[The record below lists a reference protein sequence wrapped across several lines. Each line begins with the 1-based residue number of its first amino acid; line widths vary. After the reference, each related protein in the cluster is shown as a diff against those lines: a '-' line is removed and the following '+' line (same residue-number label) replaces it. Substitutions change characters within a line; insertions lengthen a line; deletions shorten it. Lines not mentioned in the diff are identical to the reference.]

1 MMKILYDS
9 QCFDMQKFG
18 GVSRYFYKLAKY
30 NCGLFD
36 YKISGKYGD
45 NIYLPEISKIQ
56 PFPIKAAFKGKGR
69 ALRAVNKFFDVR
81 ALKKLDYDIFHSTYY
96 SVPKYPKEKPL
107 VITVHDFI
115 HEIFPGDF
123 SSKDKTAS
131 FKKDAMERAER
142 IIAISQCTK
151 NDLLKFY
158 PEINPE
164 KIDVVLHAI
173 EWGPRQKK
181 TLQKPFPKPYI
192 LFTGQRRGYKNFEAF
207 ARAAAPAL
215 LDNDLLLVC
224 TGAPFSAGEK
234 ALLDELKISDRA
246 FSLFADDDTLRSL
259 YENALFFCFPSLY
272 EGFGLPILE
281 AFVSECPAL
290 LSDASC
296 FPEIAGDAALYFD
309 TKNEAD
315 FAEKIARLV
324 QSQSLRQ
331 ELAKKGRAR
340 FDEFTLQKM
349 MAGTAAVYQKVLQ
362 SF

>member
-1 MMKILYDS
+1 MTKILYDS

-36 YKISGKYGD
+36 YKISGKFGD
-45 NIYLPEISKIQ
+45 NIYLPEISEKR
-56 PFPIKAAFKGKGR
+56 PFPISAGFKGKGR
-69 ALRAVNKFFDVR
+69 VVRAVNKFFDVQ
-81 ALKKLDYDIFHSTYY
+81 ALKKKDYDIFHSTYY

-107 VITVHDFI
+107 VLTVHDFI
-115 HEIFPGDF
+115 HEIFPDNF
-123 SSKDKTAS
+123 SAKDKTAAL
-131 FKKDAMERAER
+131 KKAAMESATR

-158 PEINPE
+158 PEITPE

-173 EWGPRQKK
+173 EWFPRQKK
-181 TLQKPFPKPYI
+181 ALQKPFSKPYI
-192 LFTGQRRGYKNFEAF
+192 LFTGQRGGYKNFEAF
-207 ARAAAPAL
+207 ARAAAGAL

-224 TGAPFSAGEK
+224 TGAPFSEREK
-234 ALLDELKISDRA
+234 ALFEELKISDRA
-246 FSLFADDDTLRSL
+246 ASVFADDDTLRSL
-259 YENALFFCFPSLY
+259 YENALFFVFPSLY

-281 AFVSECPAL
+281 AFVSGCPLL
-290 LSDASC
+290 LSEASC
-296 FPEIAGDAALYFD
+296 FPEIAGDGALYFD
-309 TKNEAD
+309 PKSESD

-349 MAGTAAVYQKVLQ
+349 MSGTAAVYQKALQ
-362 SF
+362 